1 MSYCAFRFRK
11 CDFVDEKI
19 SDSAEKVW
27 REIKRKYVDEWEPSE
42 SDVEWLVKT
51 VSGMKVG
58 GKWIIP
64 AVGVTFEKVGENHL
78 RLESIVTN
86 DMLSAMIAIEK
97 TKKVGERAGIKV
109 DVEKAADY
117 ILFHP

>member
-1 MSYCAFRFRK
+1 VPLDLGFRK
-11 CDFVDEKI
+11 CNFVSKKALDP
-19 SDSAEKVW
+19 AEKLW
-27 REIKRKYVDEWEPSE
+27 REIKKKYVDDWEPSE
-42 SDVEWLVKT
+42 SDIDWLIKT

-64 AVGVTFEKVGENHL
+64 AVGVTFEKVGEDHL

-109 DVEKAADY
+109 DTEKAADY
-117 ILFHP
+117 IFFHP

>member
-1 MSYCAFRFRK
+1 MGMGTSN
-11 CDFVDEKI
+11 
-19 SDSAEKVW
+19 SAEKAW
-27 REIKRKYVDEWEPSE
+27 RELKKKYVDDWEPSE
-42 SDVEWLVKT
+42 SDVEWLIKT
-51 VSGMKVG
+51 VDGMKVG

-64 AVGVTFEKVGENHL
+64 DVGVTFEKVGADHL

-97 TKKVGERAGIKV
+97 TRKVGEKAGIKV

-117 ILFHP
+117 IIFHL

>member
-1 MSYCAFRFRK
+1 MDKGTSN
-11 CDFVDEKI
+11 
-19 SDSAEKVW
+19 SAEKAW
-27 REIKRKYVDEWEPSE
+27 RELKKKYVDDWEPSDR
-42 SDVEWLVKT
+42 DVEWLIKT
-51 VSGMKVG
+51 VDSMKVG

-64 AVGVTFEKVGENHL
+64 NVGVTFEKVGADHL

-97 TKKVGERAGIKV
+97 TRKVGEKAGIKV

-117 ILFHP
+117 ILFHL

>member
-1 MSYCAFRFRK
+1 MGKRSQ
-11 CDFVDEKI
+11 DL
-19 SDSAEKVW
+19 AEKVW
-27 REIKRKYVDEWEPSE
+27 EEIRKKYVDNWEPSKG
-42 SDVEWLVKT
+42 DIEWLIKT
-51 VSGMKVG
+51 VSDMKIG

-64 AVGVTFEKVGENHL
+64 AVGVTFEKVGEDHL

-109 DVEKAADY
+109 DIENAADY